1 MKDIILYHGSRGGIE
16 GEIKP
21 SSRVLCDFGKGF
33 YMGTD
38 KMQAEGLVAEKR
50 EPIIYTVKL
59 KLSEIPDNKIL
70 ILDGYDWLNAVL
82 AKRKLCEEFNK
93 LNLAKSW
100 SKKLEK
106 YDIIIGKIADD
117 KMLDAIERFSTYGMT
132 DVALIQCLQST
143 NYGEQ
148 YVAKT
153 EYACSKI
160 EILEEKALKGLE
172 LQTARDYA
180 VKARINAVHAVDDA
194 IISSRGNGLYLDE
207 IVKRERKKERQ
218 THER

>member
-38 KMQAEGLVAEKR
+38 KMQAKGLIAEKR
-50 EPIIYTVKL
+50 EPVLYTVKL
-59 KLSEIPDNKIL
+59 KLSEIPENKIL
-70 ILDGYDWLNAVL
+70 VLDGQDWLNAVL

-93 LNLAKSW
+93 LKLARSW

-106 YDIIIGKIADD
+106 YDVIVGKIADD

-132 DVALIQCLQST
+132 ST

-153 EYACSKI
+153 EFACSKI
-160 EILEEKALKGLE
+160 EILEEKVLKGAE
-172 LQTARDYA
+172 LQSAKDYA
-180 VKARINAVHAVDDA
+180 VKARIQAVHAIDDA
-194 IISSRGNGLYLDE
+194 IVSSRGKGMYLDE
-207 IVKRERKKERQ
+207 IVKKERMKERQ
-218 THER
+218 SHER